1 MFEVF
6 MDGVFNKNDEKPCHA
21 LARKIRKE
29 KSRSPARGTPQR
41 TTSPLESKLQNLTPN
56 DLKMLKLKESK
67 SVNKRRFPLG
77 YYTKP

>member
-1 MFEVF
+1 

-29 KSRSPARGTPQR
+29 KSRSPAHETPQR
-41 TTSPLESKLQNLTPN
+41 ARSPLESKLLNMTPN
-56 DLKMLKLKESK
+56 DLRVMKLQESK
-67 SVNKRRFPLG
+67 SVKKRRFPLG